1 MPSEP
6 GHQNKPSPNFFW
18 VDAIARKQERGQQ
31 LKFYYLLSEI
41 PVGVHAAQS
50 QINNPIKNRTK
61 EPNGHFFKENMQMAD
76 ILMKNAQDHSL
87 LEKCKS
93 KPQ

>member
-6 GHQNKPSPNFFW
+6 GHQNKPSLNFFW

-31 LKFYYLLSEI
+31 LQFYYLLSEI

-50 QINNPIKNRTK
+50 QTNNPIKKWTK
-61 EPNGHFFKENMQMAD
+61 EPNGHFFKEDMQMAD
-76 ILMKNAQDHSL
+76 TLIKNAQDHSL